1 MDTYHVVL
9 YLHLLS
15 LLLAFVAA
23 GIVSACLF
31 GLRRARTL
39 AEAGPWGML
48 AGKIARAF
56 PVAILGLFV
65 TGAYMT
71 SDVWSW
77 STGWIAVSI
86 GGLALIA
93 LQGPLLAE
101 PRKKALQQALVANG
115 PGPLGDEA
123 RRMTRDPVLWMV
135 AFSNPAIAL
144 GVVWSMTQKPG
155 TAGAIAA
162 IVVAYVVGAAVALY
176 FARAAPAAEAAPV
189 GEPVG

>member
-23 GIVSACLF
+23 GIMGLCLF
-31 GLRRARTL
+31 RLRGARTL

-48 AGKIARAF
+48 AGKTEKVF
-56 PVAILGLFV
+56 PVAIVGLFA

-71 SDVWSW
+71 ADVWTW

-93 LQGPLLAE
+93 LQGPLLA
-101 PRKKALQQALVANG
+101 G
-115 PGPLGDEA
+115 A
-123 RRMTRDPVLWMV
+123 R
-135 AFSNPAIAL
+135 A
-144 GVVWSMTQKPG
+144 K
-155 TAGAIAA
+155 
-162 IVVAYVVGAAVALY
+162 VALY
-176 FARAAPAAEAAPV
+176 FARAAPVAEAEPV
-189 GEPVG
+189 GEPAG